1 MELLVGLK
9 SVRPIV
15 RGQACQLNIILFHMY
30 RRRALSRTGN
40 LWDLFAPLWIPDH
53 IIVSGNPM
61 DVIVYRLSPNRK
73 GNHLPEV
80 PGLVVESI
88 PPEPGETVQEVDAQG
103 DLYYQE

>member
-40 LWDLFAPLWIPDH
+40 LWDLFAPLWIPGTVALPGCRSSVTYCMIIDH
-53 IIVSGNPM
+53 IIVSGNPVWGQKF
-61 DVIVYRLSPNRK
+61 VIEASPQA
-73 GNHLPEV
+73 
-80 PGLVVESI
+80 
-88 PPEPGETVQEVDAQG
+88 T
-103 DLYYQE
+103 